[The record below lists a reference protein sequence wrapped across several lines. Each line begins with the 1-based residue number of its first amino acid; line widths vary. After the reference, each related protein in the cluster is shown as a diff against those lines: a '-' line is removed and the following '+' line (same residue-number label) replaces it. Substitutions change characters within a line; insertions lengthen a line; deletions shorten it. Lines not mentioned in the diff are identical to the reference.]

1 MATICSAWAGS
12 RMKPTA
18 PLAKPV
24 SARILAA
31 KTQRFQRLRK
41 ATLKNGGVMI
51 GDEVEIVIDSN

>member
-1 MATICSAWAGS
+1 
-12 RMKPTA
+12 MKPTA